1 MIGCGDLDNEN
12 TLSPK
17 TITISFVLP
26 PQQRTASERVAVAVP
41 EVSLK
46 HIQTE
51 LILLAHESVEFTRDY
66 LVYENNERVYDG
78 NVTDFETSTVA
89 LEVPTN
95 TPIKLFAYRFE
106 EAIQDEE
113 TFLEWETEDMVDQY
127 GTSQTFVITD
137 TSEYIKLTINIF
149 D

>member
-1 MIGCGDLDNEN
+1 
-12 TLSPK
+12 
-17 TITISFVLP
+17 
-26 PQQRTASERVAVAVP
+26 
-41 EVSLK
+41 
-46 HIQTE
+46 
-51 LILLAHESVEFTRDY
+51 
-66 LVYENNERVYDG
+66 VYDG
-78 NVTDFETSTVA
+78 NVTDFETSTVV

-127 GTSQTFVITD
+127 STSQTFVITD

>member
-1 MIGCGDLDNEN
+1 M
-12 TLSPK
+12 
-17 TITISFVLP
+17 
-26 PQQRTASERVAVAVP
+26 
-41 EVSLK
+41 
-46 HIQTE
+46 
-51 LILLAHESVEFTRDY
+51 
-66 LVYENNERVYDG
+66 YDG

>member
-1 MIGCGDLDNEN
+1 M
-12 TLSPK
+12 
-17 TITISFVLP
+17 
-26 PQQRTASERVAVAVP
+26 AVP
-41 EVSLK
+41 EVSLQ

-66 LVYENNERVYDG
+66 IVYENNERVYDG
-78 NVTDFETSTVA
+78 KVTYFETSTVV
-89 LEVPTN
+89 LEFPTN
-95 TPIKLFAYRFE
+95 IPIKLFAYRFE

-113 TFLEWETEDMVDQY
+113 NFLEWETEDMVDQY

-137 TSEYIKLTINIF
+137 TTEYIKLTINIF

>member
-1 MIGCGDLDNEN
+1 M
-12 TLSPK
+12 
-17 TITISFVLP
+17 LP

-78 NVTDFETSTVA
+78 NVTDFETSTVV

-127 GTSQTFVITD
+127 GTSQTSVITD
-137 TSEYIKLTINIF
+137 TS
-149 D
+149 